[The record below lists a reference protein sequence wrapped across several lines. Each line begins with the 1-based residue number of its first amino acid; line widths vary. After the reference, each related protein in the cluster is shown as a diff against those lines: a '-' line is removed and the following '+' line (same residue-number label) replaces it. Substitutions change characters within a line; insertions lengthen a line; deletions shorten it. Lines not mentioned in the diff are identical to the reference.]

1 MEIGRHAEDVG
12 DAPSSIQLL
21 KMPWNNNPPSRQASQ
36 DPRPPSRDSMHSG
49 GGGFRSSVSR
59 GFQDDADFGF
69 STPIRP
75 RREEAGLSQGV
86 STRNALTVVFDSQ
99 RELLE
104 KESREFCEYKHSL
117 TGLMIGSCNS
127 HLRMMMLRVL
137 LFKNVFLL
145 KEQVDLCLRMLFII
159 LVVRFVGEW
168 YLTIVLATR
177 GVLVVAQTEPYGDIS
192 LKMAT

>member
-21 KMPWNNNPPSRQASQ
+21 KMPWNNNPSSRQASQ

-59 GFQDDADFGF
+59 GFQDDSDFGF

-75 RREEAGLSQGV
+75 RREEGGFLQGV
-86 STRNALTVVFDSQ
+86 STQNALTVVFDSQ

-117 TGLMIGSCNS
+117 RGLTIGSCNS
-127 HLRMMMLRVL
+127 RSRMMMLRVL

-159 LVVRFVGEW
+159 LVVPFPR
-168 YLTIVLATR
+168 
-177 GVLVVAQTEPYGDIS
+177 
-192 LKMAT
+192 